1 MYNVFMAMLT
11 VNKLSKMYSTRTL
24 FENVSFEVNKQDR
37 IGFIGANGTGKTT
50 LFRILAGEESA
61 DTGIV
66 HIDRNTRIGIMSQ
79 ITADEDSTLYESV
92 LSAFSHLIR
101 MEEEMEEI
109 LVAIENGDSDL
120 DRLVKRQHTLREK
133 YENEGGLTYKSRAA
147 AALMG
152 VGFKEE
158 EHQRKIGELSGGER
172 NKVQLARLLMSD
184 ANLLLLD
191 EPTNHLDLQSIR
203 FLEDYLKNYNGA
215 FIVISHDRYFLD
227 KVTNSTMELKNEQIT
242 LGVGNYSRYMELKST
257 EQESIRRKYLNTQR
271 EIKRIYGIV
280 EQQRRFGR
288 ERNFITAES
297 KLKQIERLKATLV
310 EPEKDTSGIRFN
322 FTAKET
328 GGNDVLI
335 AEGLK
340 KEYDRLLFDGLD
352 MHIRKGDR
360 VFILGKNGCG
370 KSTLLKILTRKEEAD
385 RGSFELGAH
394 IKVAYYEQSMS
405 NLNNNN
411 TVLSEV
417 WDAYPHYNHTQIRNA
432 LAAFLFRGDDVN
444 KSIANLSG
452 GEKARVQLLK
462 MMLSGANLLL
472 LDEPTNH
479 LDILS
484 REALENALD
493 EYGGTL
499 IVVTHDRYLVNRL
512 ADRILYMTDEGLT
525 EYYGG
530 YDDFL
535 EAYNEDVKEG
545 IRKEKEEKQASSKDK
560 KGANLYKE
568 QKEQRAAFT
577 KAKTALRRN
586 EEEIARL
593 EDELSKVNELLA
605 SPDIGADYEKAAELS
620 NTAAQLQE
628 KIDILYEE
636 WVELSEKVSELSE
649 M

>member
-1 MYNVFMAMLT
+1 MMT
-11 VNKLSKMYSTRTL
+11 VNKLKKMYSTRTL

-50 LFRILAGEESA
+50 LFRLITGEESA
-61 DTGIV
+61 DGGNI
-66 HIDRNTRIGIMSQ
+66 HIDRDTRIGFMAQ
-79 ITADEDSTLYESV
+79 MVENTDLTLYESV
-92 LSAFSHLIR
+92 LTAFSHLIR

-109 LVAIENGDSDL
+109 LVSIENGDSDL
-120 DRLVKRQHTLREK
+120 ERLIKRQHTLREK
-133 YENEGGLTYKSRAA
+133 FENEGGLTYKSRAT
-147 AALMG
+147 AALLG
-152 VGFKEE
+152 VGFKAE
-158 EHQRKIGELSGGER
+158 EHTRRLSELSGGEK
-172 NKVQLARLLMSD
+172 NKVQLARLLMSN

-203 FLEDYLKNYNGA
+203 YLEDYLKNYNGA

-227 KVTNSTMELKNEQIT
+227 KVTNTTMELKNGQIT
-242 LGVGNYSRYMELKST
+242 VGTGNYSRYMELRSS
-257 EQESIRRKYLNTQR
+257 EQESLRRKYLNTQR

-297 KLKQIERLKATLV
+297 KLKQIERLKATLK
-310 EPEKDTSGIRFN
+310 EPEKDVSGIRFN

-335 AEGLK
+335 AKGLEK
-340 KEYDRLLFDGLD
+340 SYDKCLFSGLS

-370 KSTLLKILTRKEEAD
+370 KSTLLKILTKKENAD
-385 RGSFELGAH
+385 EGSFELGAH
-394 IKVAYYEQSMS
+394 IKTAYYEQNMS
-405 NLNNNN
+405 NLNENN

-417 WDAYPHYNHTQIRNA
+417 WDAYPSYNHTQIRNA

-444 KSIANLSG
+444 KNIGTLSG

-462 MMLSGANLLL
+462 MMLSGANLLF

-493 EYGGTL
+493 DYGGT
-499 IVVTHDRYLVNRL
+499 IVAVTHDRYLVNRL
-512 ADRILYMTDEGLT
+512 ADRILYMTEEGLT

-530 YDDFL
+530 YDDFI

-545 IRKEKEEKQASSKDK
+545 IRKEKEEKHLLNEDK
-560 KGANLYKE
+560 KGANLYKA

-577 KAKTALRRN
+577 KAKTALKRN
-586 EEEIARL
+586 EEEIAKAEAEL
-593 EDELSKVNELLA
+593 ETVNEQLA
-605 SPDIGADYEKAAELS
+605 LPEIGADYEKAAELS
-620 NTAAQLQE
+620 NIAAQLQE

-636 WVELSEKVSELSE
+636 WVELSEKVSEIE
-649 M
+649 NA

>member
-1 MYNVFMAMLT
+1 MLYNVYMAMMT
-11 VNKLSKMYSTRTL
+11 VNKLKKMYSDRTL
-24 FENVSFEVNKQDR
+24 FESVSFEVNKQDR

-50 LFRILAGEESA
+50 LFRLIAGEESA
-61 DTGIV
+61 DEGNV
-66 HIDRNTRIGIMSQ
+66 HIDRDTRIGIMSQ
-79 ITADEDSTLYESV
+79 MTDNDELTLYESV
-92 LSAFSHLIR
+92 LTAFSHLIR

-109 LVAIENGDSDL
+109 LVAIENGDNDL
-120 DRLVKRQHTLREK
+120 ERLIKRQHSLRERF
-133 YENEGGLTYKSRAA
+133 ENEGGLTYKSRAT

-158 EHQRKIGELSGGER
+158 EHSRKLSELSGGER
-172 NKVQLARLLMSD
+172 NKVQLARLLMSN

-203 FLEDYLKNYNGA
+203 YLEDYLKNYNGA

-227 KVTNSTMELKNEQIT
+227 KVTNSTMELKNERINV
-242 LGVGNYSRYMELKST
+242 GVGNYSRYMELKSS
-257 EQESIRRKYLNTQR
+257 EQETLRRKYLNTQR

-280 EQQRRFGR
+280 EQQRHFGR

-310 EPEKDTSGIRFN
+310 EPEKDTAGIRFN

-335 AEGLK
+335 ANGLEK
-340 KEYDRLLFDGLD
+340 AYDRLLFKDLS

-370 KSTLLKILTRKEEAD
+370 KSTLLKILTKKEEAD
-385 RGSFELGAH
+385 AGGFELGAH
-394 IKVAYYEQSMS
+394 IKTAYYDQTMS
-405 NLNNNN
+405 HLNENN

-417 WDAYPHYNHTQIRNA
+417 WDAYPSYNHTQIRNA
-432 LAAFLFRGDDVN
+432 LAAFLFKGDDVN
-444 KSIANLSG
+444 KSVGMLSG

-462 MMLSGANLLL
+462 MMLSGANLLF

-512 ADRILYMTDEGLT
+512 ADRILYMTEDGLT

-545 IRKEKEEKQASSKDK
+545 LRKEKEAKQLLNEDK
-560 KGANLYKE
+560 KGANLYKA
-568 QKEQRAAFT
+568 QKEQRAALT
-577 KAKTALRRN
+577 KAKTALKRN
-586 EEEIARL
+586 EEEIAKNEAEL
-593 EDELSKVNELLA
+593 EKVNEQLA
-605 SPDIGADYEKAAELS
+605 SPEIGADYEKAAELS

-628 KIDILYEE
+628 RIDILYEE
-636 WVELSEKVSELSE
+636 WVELSEKVSELE
-649 M
+649 